1 MAGKVILGGS
11 KEKLHKTMKCK
22 IISSQTKLVLLDISP
37 DLFYNN
43 IYEKNSGCLLV
54 IDTSIYP
61 IKCRKLK

>member
-43 IYEKNSGCLLV
+43 IHEKKFRLL
-54 IDTSIYP
+54 IG
-61 IKCRKLK
+61 